1 MLIPAEI
8 AAAPQTLCHEVH
20 ALRIFDERINDLL
33 GRLSAFCRR
42 ASIVGMHRADVSSL
56 RFTLPTLRKSA
67 DVVASG
73 CRRKNADN
81 AATRRSFFTML
92 FQPLR
97 ATRSQAST
105 SSSHAQFTR
114 DAGAPLPA
122 TVVRSA
128 RPKCSSSG
136 W

>member
-1 MLIPAEI
+1 M
-8 AAAPQTLCHEVH
+8 
-20 ALRIFDERINDLL
+20 F
-33 GRLSAFCRR
+33 
-42 ASIVGMHRADVSSL
+42 SSL

-67 DVVASG
+67 DIAASG
-73 CRRKNADN
+73 CRRKNADS
-81 AATRRSFFTML
+81 AEIRRSFLGRL

-114 DAGAPLPA
+114 DAGIALPA
-122 TVVRSA
+122 TVVIA
-128 RPKCSSSG
+128 ASSKYSIRG